1 MTGQPLVGGEDARTV
16 HVPVIGLLAEIAD
29 ACDLS
34 LPKRYIRPIG
44 IVGTGAILD
53 VGHLPVYRAAG
64 IPVPAIWGRNR
75 NHAERLAEAHDIP
88 RVHDTLDDLLADP
101 EIAVVDIAV
110 VPEAQVQM
118 ALRALDAGKDVMC
131 QKPLALDVDE
141 AARIVERAEMRGRKV
156 AVQQQMRYEEGML
169 AARAMI
175 ERGWIGEVTTIS
187 FEVNINTDLAGW
199 GWLGEVP
206 RLEIFFHSIHYIDTI
221 RAILGEPTAIFGTQW
236 RLPGQRPV
244 GETRTLSVLMYPGDV
259 RAIVHSNQ
267 ENYASD
273 NEARFRIDGS
283 KGSIKGD
290 LGLLADYPRGR
301 PDTVEVWSSVMPT
314 DGWLP
319 YPVTRRWIPDAFLGP
334 VGSLLRA
341 MKDGGEPESG
351 ARDNLKTL
359 RLVDALYRS
368 GETGEVIRIEP
379 DGPDDR
385 S

>member
-1 MTGQPLVGGEDARTV
+1 M
-16 HVPVIGLLAEIAD
+16 IGLLAEIAD

-53 VGHLPVYRAAG
+53 VGHLPVYRQAG

-75 NHAERLAEAHDIP
+75 SHAERLAQVHGIS
-88 RVHDTLDDLLADP
+88 RVYDDLDELLADP
-101 EIAVVDIAV
+101 DIAVVDIAV
-110 VPEAQVQM
+110 VPEAQVEI

-131 QKPLALDVDE
+131 QKPLALDVAD
-141 AARIVERAEMRGRKV
+141 AARIVERADARGRKV

-175 ERGWIGEVTTIS
+175 ARGWIGQVTAIS

-206 RLEIFFHSIHYIDTI
+206 RLEIYFHSIHYIDTL
-221 RAILGEPTAIFGTQW
+221 RAFLGEPSAVFGTQW

-244 GETRTLSVLMYPGDV
+244 GETRTVSVLLYPGDV
-259 RAIVHSNQ
+259 RGIVHSNQ
-267 ENYASD
+267 ENIASD

-283 KGSIKGD
+283 KGAIKGT
-290 LGLLADYPRGR
+290 LGLLSDYPRGR
-301 PDTVEVWSSVMPT
+301 PDTLELWSSVMPT

-319 YPVTRRWIPDAFLGP
+319 YPVTRRWVPDAFLGP

-341 MKDGGEPESG
+341 IVDGGEPQSG
-351 ARDNLKTL
+351 ARDNLRTL
-359 RLVDALYRS
+359 RLVEALYRS
-368 GETGEVIRIEP
+368 GETGQVVEITGNEL
-379 DGPDDR
+379 DG
-385 S
+385 ST